1 MHRISWR
8 RKGKKGNKIRE
19 ATKPGQCV
27 SVDQM
32 EPITPGLVAQLKSID
47 LPLSSTIVKLSLW
60 FIIRN

>member
-1 MHRISWR
+1 MHRIPWR

-32 EPITPGLVAQLKSID
+32 EPITLISKKASNPKEHGRFAI
-47 LPLSSTIVKLSLW
+47 
-60 FIIRN
+60 